1 VPRLPPQTC
10 ESPPTPDWRIR
21 EDPTPGVHYYVLGL
35 LDHLLGFAERSEE
48 RLGALDGLGSFTA
61 RDE

>member
-1 VPRLPPQTC
+1 
-10 ESPPTPDWRIR
+10 
-21 EDPTPGVHYYVLGL
+21 VLGL